1 MNAHR
6 HSNTDDGAIAALSAI
21 ALVPLVLGL
30 AIVVDS
36 GRVWSERAALQNA
49 VEVTAASAA
58 SEWIRLGSVCPP
70 ATLEYLTVDDASPD
84 AHDCTTTGESQ
95 DGTLTVTATDSSPLF
110 FAQLFGR
117 SSANISAS
125 TTIRTGSASSLVG
138 VWPVA
143 LCEFHPSLLAWKDSD
158 FSLTTSYTI
167 TLRSGPTNC
176 GTTVGGNW
184 GVLDF
189 NGGDNSTGETIDWV
203 QNGYDEALDVG
214 DVVSGS
220 PGGLTSSIGIE
231 TMIGNPILIA
241 LFDLAELSGNNATYR
256 ISGFVSAI
264 LLDAQLTGAAASR
277 SLTVRFETVIVDRAT
292 ASVGDGD
299 NYGITTWAICAYDN
313 EGDCS

>member
-1 MNAHR
+1 MSTNR
-6 HSNTDDGAIAALSAI
+6 RSSSDDGAIAALAAI

-36 GRVWSERAALQNA
+36 GRVWTERTALQNA

-58 SEWIRLGSVCPP
+58 SEWIRGGSVCPP
-70 ATLEYLTVDDASPD
+70 TTLEFLSIDDASPD
-84 AHDCTTTGESQ
+84 SHSCTTTGVSQ
-95 DGTLTVTATDSSPLF
+95 DGTLTVTATDTSPLF

-143 LCEFHPSLLAWKDSD
+143 LCEFHPSLVAWRDSG
-158 FSLTTSYTI
+158 FALTTSYTI
-167 TLRSGPTNC
+167 TLQGGPNNC

-203 QNGYDEALDVG
+203 QNGYAEALDVG

-220 PGGLTSSIGIE
+220 PGGLTSSIGIA
-231 TMIGNPILIA
+231 TMIGSPILIA

-256 ISGFVSAI
+256 ISGFASAV
-264 LLDAQLTGAAASR
+264 LLDANLTGAAASR
-277 SLTVRFETVIVDRAT
+277 SLTVRFETSIIDRAT
-292 ASVGDGD
+292 ASVGNGN